1 MDIKDVDFK
10 TYMRQKLDEEAA
22 AIAAA
27 PQVQPSEAPM
37 SGAASIIAQYVKNG
51 DLKEGF
57 KNLAQDLVQ
66 AIVDYAKNQVVSEDQ
81 FDSIDAKAKYEN
93 FEVLQAKRVLTTNL
107 SPMTNLLL
115 KAKAAKK
122 IPTTSKISRVKV
134 KKTMVLLRNLKP
146 V

>member
-22 AIAAA
+22 ALTAA

-93 FEVLQAKRVLTTNL
+93 FVDQ
-107 SPMTNLLL
+107 
-115 KAKAAKK
+115 K
-122 IPTTSKISRVKV
+122 IGLNAGG
-134 KKTMVLLRNLKP
+134 TMVDLFSHIGVDISNAKNTFTA
-146 V
+146 

>member
-10 TYMRQKLDEEAA
+10 TYMRQKLDEEAPA
-22 AIAAA
+22 LTAA

-93 FEVLQAKRVLTTNL
+93 FVDQ
-107 SPMTNLLL
+107 
-115 KAKAAKK
+115 K
-122 IPTTSKISRVKV
+122 IGLNAGG
-134 KKTMVLLRNLKP
+134 TMVDLFRHIGVDISNAKNTFTA
-146 V
+146 

>member
-22 AIAAA
+22 LAAA
-27 PQVQPSEAPM
+27 PQAPAEAPM

-93 FEVLQAKRVLTTNL
+93 FVDQ
-107 SPMTNLLL
+107 
-115 KAKAAKK
+115 K
-122 IPTTSKISRVKV
+122 IGLNAGG
-134 KKTMVLLRNLKP
+134 TMVDLFRHIGVDISNAKNTFTA
-146 V
+146 

>member
-1 MDIKDVDFK
+1 MDLKDVDFK

-22 AIAAA
+22 LAAA
-27 PQVQPSEAPM
+27 PQAQPAAAPM
-37 SGAASIIAQYVKNG
+37 SGAASMIAQYVKNG

-93 FEVLQAKRVLTTNL
+93 FVDQKIGLTAGGTMVDLFRHIRVLFDIVFHRCISMYLRQVVN
-107 SPMTNLLL
+107 P
-115 KAKAAKK
+115 AA
-122 IPTTSKISRVKV
+122 S
-134 KKTMVLLRNLKP
+134 
-146 V
+146 

>member
-1 MDIKDVDFK
+1 MDLKDVDFK

-22 AIAAA
+22 LAAA
-27 PQVQPSEAPM
+27 PQAQPAAAPM
-37 SGAASIIAQYVKNG
+37 GGAASMIAQYVKNG

-93 FEVLQAKRVLTTNL
+93 FVDQKIGLTAGGTMIDLFRHIGVDISNAKNTFT
-107 SPMTNLLL
+107 
-115 KAKAAKK
+115 A
-122 IPTTSKISRVKV
+122 
-134 KKTMVLLRNLKP
+134 
-146 V
+146 